1 MFTGSVQPR
10 ALNCTVAL
18 TTVSALMRATRIRLT
33 VVVGVLLV
41 TAPAWTRPREPAH
54 PGDETE
60 VFTGG
65 EETAQGA
72 VPRRPALAHWKLRPT
87 LRGPAPERPPPAG
100 GLGPPSPGRPD
111 VLRRR
116 AVG

>member
-65 EETAQGA
+65 GGTAQGA
-72 VPRRPALAHWKLRPT
+72 APRRPPLASWEPPLP
-87 LRGPAPERPPPAG
+87 LPVPPPERA
-100 GLGPPSPGRPD
+100 
-111 VLRRR
+111 RRR
-116 AVG
+116 G